1 MDYLPLFFNL
11 RDKPVL
17 VVGGGDV
24 AKRKIALLR
33 QAQARVLVVAHTLC
47 DEIQQQ
53 VQENQ
58 LIWLAKKFDENQ
70 LDNAY
75 FTIAATNDPTL
86 NQRIF
91 QAASQKN
98 RPVNSVDDLAHCDM
112 IFPSIIDRSPVQI
125 AISSSGVSPV
135 LIRLLREKLESL
147 LPQHISVM
155 AQIAQKWRNPV
166 KKQLSHITQRR
177 YFWESLFN
185 HTDFQRLCEQQQI
198 EQAHDFVE
206 QHLHHHQPI
215 SGSVS
220 LVGAGSGDA
229 GLLTIKG
236 LQRIQEADV
245 VLYDA
250 LVSQDVLNLVRRD
263 AEQIYVGKRAKHHH
277 LKQNEINDLMLK
289 LAQEGKRVVR
299 LKGGDPFVF
308 GRGGE
313 ELSVLKQAGIPFDV
327 VPAVT
332 AATAA
337 TAYAGI
343 PLTHRDFSQ
352 SVTLITGCNQA
363 EQTPESWRFLAQANQ
378 TIVVYMGAMKAFEL
392 QEQLLQHGKNPDTP
406 VAIINKGTLP
416 EQSVHIGTLKHL
428 SELAKWAQSPSLMVI
443 GETVSLHEELRWF
456 GEYRLPQRERIL
468 QAA

>member
-1 MDYLPLFFNL
+1 MLISNKKYRNTKHGLPALIFQFA
-11 RDKPVL
+11 RQTRFGG
-17 VVGGGDV
+17 GGGDV
-24 AKRKIALLR
+24 ATRKIALLR

-58 LIWLAKKFDENQ
+58 LIWLAKEFDENQ

-332 AATAA
+332 AATSA

-343 PLTHRDFSQ
+343 PLTH
-352 SVTLITGCNQA
+352 
-363 EQTPESWRFLAQANQ
+363 
-378 TIVVYMGAMKAFEL
+378 
-392 QEQLLQHGKNPDTP
+392 
-406 VAIINKGTLP
+406 AIFRN
-416 EQSVHIGTLKHL
+416 
-428 SELAKWAQSPSLMVI
+428 
-443 GETVSLHEELRWF
+443 R
-456 GEYRLPQRERIL
+456 
-468 QAA
+468 